1 MSDQKKPARIDIS
14 NKHIS
19 QQFLKMSNKKLAVI
33 GGGAAGIN
41 TAWFCEEFYHI
52 DIFEKSSRLFGHVNT
67 LSKGDNYIIDM
78 GAEFITDAYLYCTQ
92 IHKYFNI
99 KLIPTNGSYYYENLD
114 NNFIFYPQ

>member
-1 MSDQKKPARIDIS
+1 MMKCPHALSNDQIS
-14 NKHIS
+14 RR
-19 QQFLKMSNKKLAVI
+19 FLTQSKQKLAVI

-41 TAWFCEEFYHI
+41 TAWFCEEFYDV
-52 DIFEKSSRLFGHVNT
+52 DIFEKSSRLFGHVIT
-67 LSKGDNYIIDM
+67 LSLDDNCIIDM
-78 GAEFITDAYLYCTQ
+78 GTEFITDAYLYCTQ